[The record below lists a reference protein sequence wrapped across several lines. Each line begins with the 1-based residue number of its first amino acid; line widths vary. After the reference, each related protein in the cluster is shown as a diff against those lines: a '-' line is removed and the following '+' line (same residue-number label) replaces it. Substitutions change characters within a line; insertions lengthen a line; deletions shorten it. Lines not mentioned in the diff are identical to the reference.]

1 MFTFDE
7 YTKNFE
13 KFSTQN
19 PFLSSHSLDGI
30 LEFNS
35 KLSKIAL
42 ETIKKNTELS
52 QEWSKETL
60 NSLDTFTKTQKNP
73 SDYSKVINDFV
84 TQQTQSSPKHIA
96 EFAEIANVVAH
107 ELHHLT
113 QDIAYFSIEGIE
125 DKPRHMRENPYVKY
139 FLMPAEIEAY
149 HIGFRAEA
157 DISGRSIE
165 QCIKKYL
172 DNHYNA
178 NNLNKNEYEKILV
191 KWLNP
196 EIKLLKGVINN
207 ES

>member
-19 PFLSSHSLDGI
+19 PFMSSNSLDGI

-42 ETIKKNTELS
+42 DTFKKNTELS

-60 NSLDTFTKTQKNP
+60 NSLETFTKTHKNP

-96 EFAEIANVVAH
+96 EFAEIAKKAQLDIIDLYMSAGKEMNEEMTKTSKKTANKTVVTSS
-107 ELHHLT
+107 E
-113 QDIAYFSIEGIE
+113 
-125 DKPRHMRENPYVKY
+125 
-139 FLMPAEIEAY
+139 
-149 HIGFRAEA
+149 
-157 DISGRSIE
+157 
-165 QCIKKYL
+165 
-172 DNHYNA
+172 
-178 NNLNKNEYEKILV
+178 
-191 KWLNP
+191 
-196 EIKLLKGVINN
+196 
-207 ES
+207 

>member
-60 NSLDTFTKTQKNP
+60 NSLETFTKTHKNP

-96 EFAEIANVVAH
+96 EFAEIAKKAQLDIIDLYMSAGKEMNEEMTKTAKKTSNKTVVTSS
-107 ELHHLT
+107 E
-113 QDIAYFSIEGIE
+113 
-125 DKPRHMRENPYVKY
+125 
-139 FLMPAEIEAY
+139 
-149 HIGFRAEA
+149 
-157 DISGRSIE
+157 
-165 QCIKKYL
+165 
-172 DNHYNA
+172 
-178 NNLNKNEYEKILV
+178 
-191 KWLNP
+191 
-196 EIKLLKGVINN
+196 
-207 ES
+207 

>member
-60 NSLDTFTKTQKNP
+60 NSLETFTKTQKNP

-84 TQQTQSSPKHIA
+84 TQQTQSSPQHIA
-96 EFAEIANVVAH
+96 EFAEIAKKAQLDTIDLYMSAGKEMNEEMTKTAKKTSNKTVVTSS
-107 ELHHLT
+107 E
-113 QDIAYFSIEGIE
+113 
-125 DKPRHMRENPYVKY
+125 
-139 FLMPAEIEAY
+139 
-149 HIGFRAEA
+149 
-157 DISGRSIE
+157 
-165 QCIKKYL
+165 
-172 DNHYNA
+172 
-178 NNLNKNEYEKILV
+178 
-191 KWLNP
+191 
-196 EIKLLKGVINN
+196 
-207 ES
+207 

>member
-60 NSLDTFTKTQKNP
+60 NSLETFTKTQKNP

-84 TQQTQSSPKHIA
+84 TQQTQSSPKHFA
-96 EFAEIANVVAH
+96 EFAEIAKKAQLDTIDLYMSAGKEMNEEMTKTAKKTTNKTVVTSS
-107 ELHHLT
+107 E
-113 QDIAYFSIEGIE
+113 
-125 DKPRHMRENPYVKY
+125 
-139 FLMPAEIEAY
+139 
-149 HIGFRAEA
+149 
-157 DISGRSIE
+157 
-165 QCIKKYL
+165 
-172 DNHYNA
+172 
-178 NNLNKNEYEKILV
+178 
-191 KWLNP
+191 
-196 EIKLLKGVINN
+196 
-207 ES
+207 

>member
-60 NSLDTFTKTQKNP
+60 NSLETFTKTQKNP

-96 EFAEIANVVAH
+96 EYAEIAKNAQLDTIDLYMSAGKEMNEEMTKTAKKTSNKTVVTSS
-107 ELHHLT
+107 E
-113 QDIAYFSIEGIE
+113 
-125 DKPRHMRENPYVKY
+125 
-139 FLMPAEIEAY
+139 
-149 HIGFRAEA
+149 
-157 DISGRSIE
+157 
-165 QCIKKYL
+165 
-172 DNHYNA
+172 
-178 NNLNKNEYEKILV
+178 
-191 KWLNP
+191 
-196 EIKLLKGVINN
+196 
-207 ES
+207 

>member
-19 PFLSSHSLDGI
+19 PFLSSNSLDGI

-42 ETIKKNTELS
+42 ETIKKNPELS

-60 NSLDTFTKTQKNP
+60 NSLETFTKTQKNP

-96 EFAEIANVVAH
+96 EFAEIAKKAQLDTIDLYMSAGKEMNEEMTKTAKKTTNKTVVTSS
-107 ELHHLT
+107 E
-113 QDIAYFSIEGIE
+113 
-125 DKPRHMRENPYVKY
+125 
-139 FLMPAEIEAY
+139 
-149 HIGFRAEA
+149 
-157 DISGRSIE
+157 
-165 QCIKKYL
+165 
-172 DNHYNA
+172 
-178 NNLNKNEYEKILV
+178 
-191 KWLNP
+191 
-196 EIKLLKGVINN
+196 
-207 ES
+207 